1 MSDEVLS
8 GLLERFRPSG
18 LALCQRMVEEIR
30 KLGFADERP
39 LPAFEAAAYSL
50 VKDSYSGKEGL
61 VATWTNRHGHRIGGI
76 LFNGDG
82 SYFAEFDVAEPH
94 PSDRRWFVEGVSA
107 WGRDGTVKAE
117 PKLLAALE

>member
-1 MSDEVLS
+1 MSEAVLS
-8 GLLERFRPSG
+8 GLVERFRPSG
-18 LALCQRMVEEIR
+18 LALCQRMAEEIR
-30 KLGFADERP
+30 KLGFAGERS
-39 LPAFEAAAYSL
+39 LPAFETAAYSL
-50 VKDSYSGKEGL
+50 IKDSYTGVDGL
-61 VATWTNRHGHRIGGI
+61 VATWTNHYGHRIGGI

-94 PSDRRWFVEGVSA
+94 PSDRRWVVEGVSA